1 MSTTALAAG
10 AAAAAPGARRATA
23 VVTGLGVAAP
33 NGLGRESWWRAS
45 LDGTAGIAPVQ
56 RFDPAAYPAHLAG
69 EVPDFD
75 AAERIPSRLLPQT
88 DHMTRLALV
97 AAEEAF
103 ADSGVDPAT
112 LPEYAAGVI
121 TASSAGGFEFGQREL
136 AALWRDGGSHVS
148 AYQSFAWFY
157 AVNTGQISIRHGLR
171 GPSGV
176 VVSEQAGGI
185 DAVAQARRQLRS
197 GVTLLVSGGVDGSL
211 CPWGW
216 TGQLATRRIS
226 GRSDPR
232 RAYLPFDRDACGYV
246 PGEGGA
252 LLILEDADAARA
264 RGARPYGTVAGY
276 AATFDPR
283 PGTGGEPGLRRAAEH
298 ALADAGLSA
307 GDVDVVFADAAGVP
321 DLDRAEAE
329 ALRALFGPYGVPV
342 TAPKTMT
349 GRLYAGGGALDLAW
363 AFMALREGV
372 IPPTVHTAD
381 VPAHY
386 QLDLVVGGPRRTR
399 LRTALVLARGY
410 GGFNAAMVLRAA
422 EA

>member
-1 MSTTALAAG
+1 MSTAPL
-10 AAAAAPGARRATA
+10 AAAAVTGTVPGARSTTA
-23 VVTGLGVAAP
+23 VVTGLGIAAP
-33 NGLGRESWWRAS
+33 NGLGREAWWRAS
-45 LDGTAGIAPVQ
+45 LDGVSGIAPVQ
-56 RFDPAAYPAHLAG
+56 RFDPATYPAHLAG

-97 AAEEAF
+97 AAEEAL
-103 ADSGVDPAT
+103 ADSGVDPAE

-216 TGQLATRRIS
+216 TGQLAPRRIS
-226 GRSDPR
+226 ARSDLR

-252 LLILEDADAARA
+252 LL
-264 RGARPYGTVAGY
+264 
-276 AATFDPR
+276 
-283 PGTGGEPGLRRAAEH
+283 
-298 ALADAGLSA
+298 
-307 GDVDVVFADAAGVP
+307 
-321 DLDRAEAE
+321 
-329 ALRALFGPYGVPV
+329 
-342 TAPKTMT
+342 
-349 GRLYAGGGALDLAW
+349 
-363 AFMALREGV
+363 
-372 IPPTVHTAD
+372 
-381 VPAHY
+381 
-386 QLDLVVGGPRRTR
+386 
-399 LRTALVLARGY
+399 
-410 GGFNAAMVLRAA
+410 
-422 EA
+422 